1 MAAPGRIGTTRH
13 RRPTCTTTTNVTEV
27 QAMSFKIRPDELRK
41 AAGQASSAAEQV
53 RGVALRTGAEQIAR
67 ALPGAAASSAAAA
80 LAGDWNA
87 EVEQWAKATGDYGQ
101 NLDACATQYLAG
113 DNSIAEEFT
122 AIRLSAF
129 GGLR

>member
-1 MAAPGRIGTTRH
+1 
-13 RRPTCTTTTNVTEV
+13 
-27 QAMSFKIRPDELRK
+27 MSFTIRPDELRK

-53 RGVALRTGAEQIAR
+53 RGVALRTGPEQIAR

-87 EVEQWAKATGDYGQ
+87 EIEQWARAAGDYGR
-101 NLDACATQYLAG
+101 NLDACAAQYLKG
-113 DNSIAEEFT
+113 DNSVAEEFT